1 MVRQRGT
8 RNYDERDVR
17 VRATRSTRARSKER
31 PTFIDTFPA
40 LVTQVD
46 RGRITCETD
55 DGVSI
60 TAIKARDLGRKGVV
74 VGDNVAVIGDSNGD
88 PTSLARIVAIA
99 ERRNILRR
107 TADDDDPTE
116 RIIVANIDMMVIVTA
131 CANPEPRSGLVDR
144 CLAAAFDAGIEP
156 LLLMTKSDLASPDL
170 FLASYRSLPL
180 KTLVT
185 QKGADLDPL
194 RTMLT
199 GKSSV
204 FIGHS
209 GVGKSTLVNALIPSA
224 KRATGEVNLVTGRGR
239 HTSSSAV
246 ALRLASGGWLIDTP
260 GVRSFGLAH
269 LNPERII
276 AAFDD
281 IVEVV
286 KNCPRGCNHESD
298 ECALTA
304 WAAGDPSRAERVSSL
319 RRLLASPR
327 VSY

>member
-1 MVRQRGT
+1 MVRQDRT
-8 RNYDERDVR
+8 RNFDERDVR
-17 VRATRSTRARSKER
+17 IRATRSTRARSKDR

-60 TAIKARDLGRKGVV
+60 TAIKARALGRKGVV
-74 VGDNVAVIGDSNGD
+74 VGDHVDVIGDSNAD

-99 ERRNILRR
+99 ERRNVLRR

-116 RIIVANIDMMVIVTA
+116 RVIVANIDMMVIVTA

-170 FLASYRSLPL
+170 FLSSYRSLPL
-180 KTLVT
+180 KTLST
-185 QKGADLDPL
+185 HRNADLEPL
-194 RTMLT
+194 RAMLIR
-199 GKSSV
+199 KSSV

-224 KRATGEVNLVTGRGR
+224 KRATGEVNVVTGRGR

-246 ALRLASGGWLIDTP
+246 ALRLEGGGWLIDTP

-269 LNPERII
+269 LDPARII

-286 KNCPRGCNHESD
+286 DECPRGCNHESD
-298 ECALTA
+298 ECALSA
-304 WAAGDPSRAERVSSL
+304 WAASDPSRAERVNSL

>member
-1 MVRQRGT
+1 MVRQTGT
-8 RNYDERDVR
+8 RNFDERDVR
-17 VRATRSTRARSKER
+17 IRATRSTRARSKDR
-31 PTFIDTFPA
+31 PTFSDTFPA
-40 LVTQVD
+40 LVTQID
-46 RGRITCETD
+46 RGRITCETE
-55 DGVSI
+55 DGISI

-74 VGDNVAVIGDSNGD
+74 VGDHVAVIGDSNGD
-88 PTSLARIVAIA
+88 LTSLARIVSIA

-116 RIIVANIDMMVIVTA
+116 RVIVANIDLMVIVTA

-156 LLLMTKSDLASPDL
+156 VLLMTKSDLADPEL
-170 FLASYRSLPL
+170 FLSAYRPLPL
-180 KTLVT
+180 KILSTKKGGDLEPIRTLL
-185 QKGADLDPL
+185 AN
-194 RTMLT
+194 
-199 GKSSV
+199 KSSV

-224 KRATGEVNLVTGRGR
+224 MRATGEVNVVTGRGR

-246 ALRLASGGWLIDTP
+246 ALRLEGGGWLIDTP

-269 LNPERII
+269 LDPARII

-281 IVEVV
+281 IIEVV
-286 KNCPRGCNHESD
+286 DDCPRGCTHESE

-304 WAAGDPSRAERVSSL
+304 WAATDPSRAERVNSL

-327 VSY
+327 FSY

>member
-1 MVRQRGT
+1 MVRRDIT

-17 VRATRSTRARSKER
+17 VRATRSTRARSKDR
-31 PTFIDTFPA
+31 PTFSDTFPA

-46 RGRITCETD
+46 RGRITCETE
-55 DGVSI
+55 DGISI

-74 VGDNVAVIGDSNGD
+74 VGDHVAVIGDSNGD
-88 PTSLARIVAIA
+88 LTALNRIVAISD
-99 ERRNILRR
+99 RRNVLRR

-116 RIIVANIDMMVIVTA
+116 RVIVANIDLMVIVTA

-156 LLLMTKSDLASPDL
+156 VLLMTKADLASPET
-170 FLASYRSLPL
+170 FLAAYRPLPL
-180 KTLVT
+180 TILAT
-185 QKGADLDPL
+185 QKNGDLAPL
-194 RTMLT
+194 RTLLA
-199 GKSSV
+199 GKTSV

-209 GVGKSTLVNALIPSA
+209 GVGKSTLVNALIPGA
-224 KRATGEVNLVTGRGR
+224 KRATGEVNVVTGRGR

-246 ALRLASGGWLIDTP
+246 ALRLEQGGWLIDTP

-269 LNPERII
+269 LDPARII
-276 AAFDD
+276 DAFED
-281 IVEVV
+281 ISKVVED
-286 KNCPRGCNHESD
+286 CPRGCNHETD

-304 WAAGDPSRAERVSSL
+304 WAATDPSKTERVNSL

>member
-1 MVRQRGT
+1 MVRQDRT
-8 RNYDERDVR
+8 RNFDERDVR
-17 VRATRSTRARSKER
+17 VRATRSTRARSKDR
-31 PTFIDTFPA
+31 PTFSDTFPA

-74 VGDNVAVIGDSNGD
+74 VGDHVEVIGDSNGD
-88 PTSLARIVAIA
+88 PTSLARIVTIA
-99 ERRNILRR
+99 ERRNVLRR

-116 RIIVANIDMMVIVTA
+116 RIIVSNIDLMVVVTA

-156 LLLMTKSDLASPDL
+156 LLLMTKSDLASPDA

-180 KTLVT
+180 KTLAI
-185 QKGADLDPL
+185 QKGADLEPL
-194 RTMLT
+194 RKLLT
-199 GKSSV
+199 GQSSV

-224 KRATGEVNLVTGRGR
+224 KRATGEVNEVTGRGR

-269 LNPERII
+269 LNAARII

-286 KNCPRGCNHESD
+286 EKCPRGCDHEGP

-304 WAAGDPSRAERVSSL
+304 WATNDPSREERVDSL

-327 VSY
+327 AAF

>member
-74 VGDNVAVIGDSNGD
+74 VGDHVAVIGDSNGD
-88 PTSLARIVAIA
+88 LTSLARIVAIA

-185 QKGADLDPL
+185 QKGPDLDPL

-246 ALRLASGGWLIDTP
+246 ALRLESGGWLIDTP

-298 ECALTA
+298 ECALTT
-304 WAAGDPSRAERVSSL
+304 WAAGDPSKAERVSSL

>member
-1 MVRQRGT
+1 MVRQDRAS
-8 RNYDERDVR
+8 NFDERDVR
-17 VRATRSTRARSKER
+17 VRATRSTRARSKDR
-31 PTFIDTFPA
+31 PTFANTFPA

-55 DGVSI
+55 DGASI

-74 VGDNVAVIGDSNGD
+74 VGDHVDVIGDSNSD

-99 ERRNILRR
+99 ERRNVLRR

-116 RIIVANIDMMVIVTA
+116 RVIVANLDVMVIVTA

-156 LLLMTKSDLASPDL
+156 VLLMTKADLASPDT
-170 FLASYRSLPL
+170 FLSLYRSLPL
-180 KTLVT
+180 KTLAM
-185 QKGADLDPL
+185 QRGGDLEPL
-194 RTMLT
+194 RALLT
-199 GKSSV
+199 GKTSV

-224 KRATGEVNLVTGRGR
+224 KRAIGEVNEVTGRGR

-246 ALRLASGGWLIDTP
+246 ALRLEGGGWLVDTP

-286 KNCPRGCNHESD
+286 DKCPRGCNHES
-298 ECALTA
+298 EGCALTS
-304 WAAGDPSRAERVSSL
+304 WAATDPARAERVNSL

-327 VSY
+327 LSY

>member
-156 LLLMTKSDLASPDL
+156 LLLMTKSDLASPDF
-170 FLASYRSLPL
+170 FLASYHSLPL

-304 WAAGDPSRAERVSSL
+304 WAAGDPSRTERVSSL

>member
-1 MVRQRGT
+1 MVPPDRVRK
-8 RNYDERDVR
+8 YDERDVR
-17 VRATRSTRARSKER
+17 IRATRGTRARSKDR
-31 PTFIDTFPA
+31 PTFTGTFPA

-55 DGVSI
+55 DGLVVV
-60 TAIKARDLGRKGVV
+60 AIKARDLGRKGVV
-74 VGDNVAVIGDSNGD
+74 VGDRAQLVGDSNQD
-88 PTSLARIVAIA
+88 PNSLARIVAIS
-99 ERRNILRR
+99 ERSNVLTR

-116 RIIVANIDMMVIVTA
+116 RIIVANLDLMVIVVA

-156 LLLMTKSDLASPDL
+156 VLLMTKADLASPES
-170 FLASYRSLPL
+170 FLSSYRSLPL
-180 KTLVT
+180 TVLSV
-185 QKGADLDPL
+185 QKGADLGPL
-194 RTMLT
+194 RALLA
-199 GKSSV
+199 GKTSV

-209 GVGKSTLVNALIPSA
+209 GVGKSTLVNALIPA
-224 KRATGEVNLVTGRGR
+224 AMRATGEVNEVTGRGR

-246 ALRLASGGWLIDTP
+246 ALRLPTGGWLIDTP

-281 IVEVV
+281 IVEVISQ
-286 KNCPRGCNHESD
+286 CPRGCDHESD

-304 WAAGDPSRAERVSSL
+304 WAASDSAHAERVDSL

-327 VSY
+327 QSY